1 LSSLLLLIAS
11 IILTAWLTIA
21 FKIAAHFGISN
32 LQAIVYNYTVCV
44 ITGSFVNGSF
54 PVNNSLIQQPWL
66 PWALLMGCCF
76 ISLFNLAAF
85 VVQKIGVAVA
95 TVAYKLSLVIPV
107 CFSLVLYHE
116 HANAGKIIGILIA
129 LPAVYLSTRVKDES
143 NKIPNLFWPILLF
156 VGSGL
161 LDTLVKYVE
170 HNYLP
175 TADVQAAFTIHAFA
189 AAGSVGI
196 ILIAVLALLKK
207 IKLHWRNLIAGI
219 CVGIPNYFS
228 IYFLIRMLNTNFLQ
242 SSAIIPVNNIAI
254 VVASTLMAILFFKE
268 KITVSRAIGIVMAI
282 AAILLIAFADM
293 HGRVI

>member
-1 LSSLLLLIAS
+1 MFYLVLVVLLNTLLSAEMKLFAKYKIDALQ
-11 IILTAWLTIA
+11 TI
-21 FKIAAHFGISN
+21 
-32 LQAIVYNYTVCV
+32 VVNYWVCV
-44 ITGSFVNGSF
+44 ITGSIYLGHNTIGNASLHSNWFV
-54 PVNNSLIQQPWL
+54 
-66 PWALLMGCCF
+66 WALLMGCGF
-76 ISLFNLAAF
+76 ISIFNLLAYCTR
-85 VVQKIGVAVA
+85 VDGITTT
-95 TVAYKLSLVIPV
+95 TVANKLSLVIPV
-107 CFSLVLYHE
+107 CFSLILYHE

-129 LPAVYLSTRVKDES
+129 LPAVYLSTRVKDET
-143 NKIPNLFWPILLF
+143 NKIPNLFWPVLLF

-196 ILIAVLALLKK
+196 ILIIVLALLKK